1 MEITVKEINKLKK
14 ELYTIMADHSGQ
26 TYKKIEADGDR
37 DYWMTAQEALKY
49 GMVDEVLEKMKKK

>member
-1 MEITVKEINKLKK
+1 MS
-14 ELYTIMADHSGQ
+14 DHSGQ